1 MHTDGKATV
10 RVKTLGSTSVM
21 ATVTVTMSGP
31 LLATLVYEHCNS
43 PGDQEGFLLGEITS
57 RITDTISD
65 AQLHS
70 EREETNLKICSII
83 PCDLFEFYDK
93 RCHLIVDKLA
103 ALLRDKQKE
112 VVGWYR
118 FRRNSILQASLRE
131 QVLHERL
138 VQRLGQGFGHYF
150 LLALFRGCTSS
161 NDSTHAMEHVFL
173 RSTDSAFKH
182 YSAVPLRIVN
192 LGEPGHSDYRMYPG
206 SAASI
211 HQGAFCEVL
220 NSLAPTDVSVEMVY
234 HMHNLHG
241 LLTRKLRELQNS
253 VADSEEN
260 VATLADYVAQLR
272 EKYAAMKKVLE
283 SSACDTSG
291 TGSTSK

>member
-1 MHTDGKATV
+1 
-10 RVKTLGSTSVM
+10 M
-21 ATVTVTMSGP
+21 ATVTVTISGP
-31 LLATLVYEHCNS
+31 LLATLIYEHCNS

-65 AQLHS
+65 AQLHG
-70 EREETNLKICSII
+70 EKEETNLKICAII
-83 PCDLFEFYDK
+83 SCDLFEFYDK
-93 RCHLIVDKLA
+93 KCHLVVDKLT

-118 FRRNSILQASLRE
+118 FRRNTSLQASLRE
-131 QVLHERL
+131 QVVHQRL
-138 VQRLGQGFGHYF
+138 VRRLGQGYGNYF

-161 NDSTHAMEHVFL
+161 NDATHSMEHVFL
-173 RSTDSAFKH
+173 RSTDPAFKH

-220 NSLAPTDVSVEMVY
+220 NSLPADGSLEMVD
-234 HMHNLHG
+234 HMHRLHNLLH
-241 LLTRKLRELQNS
+241 TKLREVLNS
-253 VADSEEN
+253 VAESEED
-260 VATLADYVAQLR
+260 VAAFADDVIQLR
-272 EKYAAMKKVLE
+272 EKYGSLKKAV
-283 SSACDTSG
+283 G
-291 TGSTSK
+291 PSTSASASESISATSK